1 MIIGIILI
9 ITIFV
14 YFLFFRNIFKKQKK
28 YKPVDLKFLNKEQ
41 ENCRSENKVEKEPE
55 LHSDGIRNDAKKNIP
70 NYNKPL
76 IKMQKIDHPLSLET
90 TNRIVYQFKLKENSK
105 DIYEFVNYYLE
116 NFKSNNLHLDCIYF
130 LFKNFKFKN
139 ILKKLEISEYIIW
152 NCSNQF
158 QINDVY
164 NDIIYISSNKKVYN
178 TNTRINAID
187 ILKRS
192 NNKYYIDI
200 SNKLLN
206 EIRQNERTNTTY
218 RNINQVRNI
227 LTEIREKV
235 IPLNQIRDEDE
246 YEFQLALL
254 NDIHRLQGIENNL
267 FRNQDK
273 KLNIYDDS
281 QNVHNSNV
289 NQSVI
294 SVATNLTTN
303 SITGIKGDIQA
314 ELEKYYPR
322 YKQNEKKIKK
332 SLERIETDTS
342 KFNNL
347 TLKDVLNNIY
357 NYISCSIY
365 KNEMLITLG
374 DELTAMSELCSTGH
388 ISRLIN
394 SIQGFPDIP
403 DNLKIKINPKDEIY
417 ATIQTYLNNE
427 IQNDVNS
434 EEHLD
439 NMVSE
444 NSREKQKYYDFICEK
459 MRFKWKILEKEYN
472 GIIDKTLLEL
482 NIEDSLRNYMKD
494 ENGVVYVMKKIKND
508 F

>member
-14 YFLFFRNIFKKQKK
+14 YFLFFRNTFKIFKKIKK
-28 YKPVDLKFLNKEQ
+28 YKPVDLNFLNKQ
-41 ENCRSENKVEKEPE
+41 PENCRSENKEEKEPE
-55 LHSDGIRNDAKKNIP
+55 LQAVDFRNDVKKNTPQIT
-70 NYNKPL
+70 
-76 IKMQKIDHPLSLET
+76 QKIDHPLSLET
-90 TNRIVYQFKLKENSK
+90 TNRIIFQFKLKENSK
-105 DIYEFVNYYLE
+105 DIYNFVNYYLV
-116 NFKSNNLHLDCIYF
+116 NFKSDNLHLDCIYF

-139 ILKKLEISEYIIW
+139 TLKKLEISEYIIW

-158 QINDVY
+158 QIDDVY
-164 NDIIYISSNKKVYN
+164 NEIIYISSNKKIYN
-178 TNTRINAID
+178 SNTRINAID

-206 EIRQNERTNTTY
+206 EIRQNERTVTTY

-235 IPLNQIRDEDE
+235 IPLNQIRDDNE

-357 NYISCSIY
+357 SYISCSIY